1 MQRILLFFISLM
13 LLSTAAVFAQEST
26 ESPSDTLAQKKRDN
40 KYGLR
45 LGVDLAKPLRTAI
58 EDGYTGFEITADFR
72 VSKRFYAALELGTEE
87 KERLEENL
95 NSIARGS
102 YFKIGADFNAYD
114 NWPGLNNSIFAGLR
128 YGFSSF
134 EQELLSYGIYTTD
147 QSYEEFQLREEPQ
160 TFESLNASW
169 IELMVGVKTELF
181 NNLFLSLNVQLKRRI
196 SETKP
201 ENFDNLYIPGFNRTY
216 DESSFGVGYGYTI
229 SYLIPIF
236 KR

>member
-1 MQRILLFFISLM
+1 MRLTLLFFISL
-13 LLSTAAVFAQEST
+13 LLFGAAEG
-26 ESPSDTLAQKKRDN
+26 LAQDTTEVVQDSVRLSKRDN

-45 LGVDLAKPLRTAI
+45 VGLDLAKPLRTAL

-87 KERLEENL
+87 KERNEENL
-95 NSIARGS
+95 NSVARGS

-128 YGFSSF
+128 YGFATF
-134 EQELLSYGIYTTD
+134 EQDLVSYGIYTTD
-147 QSYEEFQLREEPQ
+147 QSLQEFELREDPQ
-160 TFESLNASW
+160 TFEGLNASW

-196 SETKP
+196 SDTKP

-216 DESSFGVGYGYTI
+216 DESDFGVGYGYTI